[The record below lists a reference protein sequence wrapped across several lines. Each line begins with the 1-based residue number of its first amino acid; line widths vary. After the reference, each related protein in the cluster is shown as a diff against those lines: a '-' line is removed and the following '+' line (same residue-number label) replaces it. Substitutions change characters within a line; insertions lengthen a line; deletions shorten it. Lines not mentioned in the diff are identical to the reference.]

1 MTTKIPTANNIKS
14 WLKPYCASP
23 AIEQAIDKISS
34 GKNAVVDGSRGS
46 STTLFAGA
54 VAHKLSRMAL
64 LVVAHLDDVD
74 DAIEDLKLIQSISP
88 NLSTHRF
95 GALEVLP
102 GESNISIELL
112 AERMAVVDTLTDP
125 KKQKNNKPVI
135 IVASI
140 QSLMQAVP
148 DAKAVNE
155 WAISLQPGREYN
167 QSQLINWL
175 AEKSYSRVDV
185 IEQPGEFA
193 VRGGIVDIY
202 LPPIDQNENAIRI
215 DYFGDE
221 IESINQIDP
230 DTMGSGIAL
239 DRINIVGAS
248 AQQLQSDSRTCNI
261 LSLLPKDTIVILDEL
276 MELSEQGRGYYE
288 RLTNPRGIYAPNT
301 VFFEINKFPTIQINQ
316 YSNTKRDPNHIFH
329 PVAILPD
336 FAQNAADA
344 MRDLK
349 NAAEPENCKQTIV
362 ICQKQAELERLN
374 TLIEEHIPDTASKI
388 KTQVGY
394 LHRGFSFTH
403 NLSDESHTLLVPHH
417 ELFHRYHL
425 RRRIKRIGVGAAA
438 QSSTSK
444 NTDAFIDVNVGDV
457 VVHEDHGIAIFKGL
471 KSLKRDGLYQEYLT
485 LEFDDKVLIHVPA
498 TQIQQV
504 QKYIGGFSGK
514 PTLSKVGGKRWQ
526 KQKDAVKEA
535 VKDLAKE
542 MLQIQAARA
551 SAPGIRY
558 PQDTPWMKEFEAEFP
573 YTETQDQL
581 AAIHEIKNDMQDPQ
595 PMDRLICGDVGFGKT
610 ELAIRAA
617 FKAIEHGK
625 QVAILVPTTVLA
637 EQHENT
643 FRQRMADYPFKVDSI
658 SRFKTP
664 KEQKLTL
671 RALREGNIDIIIGTH
686 RILSKDIGF
695 KDLGL
700 VIIDEEQRFGVEHKQ
715 ALLTYRMTV
724 DVLTLTATPIPRTL
738 HMSML
743 GLRDISSLAT
753 APLDRRAIVTEVIP
767 FDRKRIKQAL
777 IRELNREGQIYF
789 VHNKIHDIKAFA
801 AQIQELVPNAKI
813 GIGHGQM
820 GGHELEKVM
829 LKFMRKEID
838 ILVSTT
844 IIESG
849 IDNPNANTMFIHE
862 ADRFGLAALHQLRGR
877 VGRWKHRAYCYLL
890 LPEERQLTEISAKR
904 LKAIEQYSML
914 GAGFKI
920 AMRDLEIR
928 GAGNLLGGR
937 TIRTHRS
944 CRLRNVLPTPRTR
957 SKKTKQQNKSQN
969 RKHTPSAPT
978 HRPVPKTIHHLRQI
992 PHGSIPPT
1000 IPRTIIRTTRP
1011 SHQRH
1016 HRRLRQTTT
1025 TSTRSHRPHRNQNR
1039 SLHTQ
1044 SNHAKTRRKRPH
1056 LQNPKTS
1063 HHPKPTHPSA
1073 RQTLRHRPKPSLLS
1087 PTLKLPLTTRN
1098 PTRHPQENTS

>member
-1 MTTKIPTANNIKS
+1 MT
-14 WLKPYCASP
+14 
-23 AIEQAIDKISS
+23 
-34 GKNAVVDGSRGS
+34 
-46 STTLFAGA
+46 
-54 VAHKLSRMAL
+54 L

-74 DAIEDLKLIQSISP
+74 DAIEDLKLTQSISP
-88 NLSTHRF
+88 NLTTYRF

-112 AERMAVVDTLTDP
+112 AERMNVVDTLTDP
-125 KKQKNNKPVI
+125 NNQINDQPVV

-148 DAKAVNE
+148 DEKAVNE
-155 WAISLQPGREYN
+155 WAISLQPGRQYN
-167 QSQLINWL
+167 QSKLINWL
-175 AEKSYSRVDV
+175 AEKSYTRVDV

-202 LPPIDQNENAIRI
+202 LPPIDQNENAIRV

-239 DRINIVGAS
+239 DRVNIVGAS
-248 AQQLQSDSRTCNI
+248 AQQLQSDKRTCNL
-261 LSLLPKDTIVILDEL
+261 LSLLPKNCLVILNEL
-276 MELSEQGRGYYE
+276 MELAEQGRGYYE

-301 VFFEINKFPTIQINQ
+301 VFADLNKLPNIQVNQ
-316 YSNTKRDPNHIFH
+316 YSNTKHDPNHIIH
-329 PVAILPD
+329 PVAILPE

-344 MRDLK
+344 MRDLQ
-349 NAAEPENCKQTIV
+349 NATEPNTCKQTIV
-362 ICQKQAELERLN
+362 ICQKQAELDRLN
-374 TLIEEHIPDTASKI
+374 TLIQEHIPDVAQKI
-388 KTQVGY
+388 NAQLGY

-403 NLSDESHTLLVPHH
+403 NTADESHTLLIPHH
-417 ELFHRYHL
+417 ELFHRYHM
-425 RRRIKRIGVGAAA
+425 RRRIKRIGVGAAS
-438 QSSTSK
+438 QSATSK
-444 NTDAFIDVNVGDV
+444 NTDAFVEINVGDV
-457 VVHEDHGIAIFKGL
+457 VVHEDHGIAIFQGL
-471 KSLKRDGLYQEYLT
+471 KSLKRDNLYQEYLT
-485 LEFDDKVLIHVPA
+485 LQFDDKVLIHVPA

-514 PTLSKVGGKRWQ
+514 PPLSKVGGKRWQ
-526 KQKDAVKEA
+526 KQKEAVQEA

-551 SAPGIRY
+551 SIPGIRY

-581 AAIHEIKNDMQDPQ
+581 AAMHEIKNDMQDPQ

-617 FKAIEHGK
+617 FKAVEQGK

-637 EQHENT
+637 EQHERT
-643 FRQRMADYPFKVDSI
+643 FRQRMADYPFKVDSL

-686 RILSKDIGF
+686 RLLSKDIAF
-695 KDLGL
+695 NDLGL
-700 VIIDEEQRFGVEHKQ
+700 VVIDEEQRFGVEHKQ
-715 ALLTYRMTV
+715 RLLAYRMTV

-743 GLRDISSLAT
+743 GLRDISSLST

-767 FDRKRIKQAL
+767 FDKKRIKQAL
-777 IRELNREGQIYF
+777 IRELNREGQVYF
-789 VHNKIHDIKAFA
+789 VHNKVHDIKAFA
-801 AQIQELVPNAKI
+801 ADIQALVPDAKI
-813 GIGHGQM
+813 VIGHGQM
-820 GGHELEKVM
+820 AGRDLEKVM
-829 LKFMRKEID
+829 LKFMRKEAD

-862 ADRFGLAALHQLRGR
+862 ADRFGLAGLHQLRGR

-890 LPEERQLTEISAKR
+890 LPEQRQLTEISAKR

-928 GAGNLLGGR
+928 GAGNLLGAEQSGH
-937 TIRTHRS
+937 IAAVGYEMY
-944 CRLRNVLPTPRTR
+944 CQLLEQAA
-957 SKKTKQQNKSQN
+957 KKLNNK
-969 RKHTPSAPT
+969 TDL
-978 HRPVPKTIHHLRQI
+978 KTAN
-992 PHGSIPPT
+992 T
-1000 IPRTIIRTTRP
+1000 
-1011 SHQRH
+1011 
-1016 HRRLRQTTT
+1016 
-1025 TSTRSHRPHRNQNR
+1025 
-1039 SLHTQ
+1039 
-1044 SNHAKTRRKRPH
+1044 H
-1056 LQNPKTS
+1056 LQ
-1063 HHPKPTHPSA
+1063 
-1073 RQTLRHRPKPSLLS
+1073 
-1087 PTLKLPLTTRN
+1087 LPLTGQFPKQYITSDKFRMEAYRRLARAQTLKDLDQVTQDITDAYGK
-1098 PTRHPQENTS
+1098 PPQRAQDLIDLTEIRIAVCTHKTTMLKLEEKDLIFKTQKPAIIQNLLKQAPGRTSLIDKNLVYYRPPQNYLSPPATLLAILRKILVRPLREN